1 MNQLSNIT
9 TQYRKFSK
17 GQYIEHTQFNE
28 FLDFFEDQDR
38 LSRIALQG
46 VGIVCG
52 LKPGLVYN
60 NRLLSA
66 IQLSQGIAV
75 TTDGD
80 LLTLND
86 TNKASEDL
94 YVSDLKTIDLQNKD
108 YTHFKVYDNFKVK
121 YPAFYDNGN
130 QIELWELVSG
140 REAGSDSQ
148 PISKLSDMADKYL
161 LLYLESYEK
170 EVKPCRGVDCDN
182 HGIRQIRNLKVLVT
196 TKNGI
201 ENILKKD
208 RIQRH
213 ALFIKDILKAEKQER
228 VIIERL
234 LLDKGAEAQI
244 YISDVKELYL
254 KALEKN
260 DYGASV
266 FKKINAISQVIGLPV
281 LDHEKFKSLLKQY
294 FNRNIGFQYAYDLIR
309 DLMDTYAEIINVL
322 PGSFTGCMPDLAS
335 FPKHVMLGK
344 LSSDIQLDA
353 CRHRFYNSPVLVD
366 EKQTR
371 QVKFLIER
379 FTQQV
384 ENFKYSGLQDGAE
397 IKVTPSQKLTSLG
410 DKAIPFYYNITEGF
424 LKVWNFDKTANR
436 SSGENR
442 AYDTAVL
449 SSAGHIQN
457 PVDFNLDKNTFYNIE
472 GHQGMPYETAFEQLK
487 EIRDRQQLGFDI
499 MLLSFEELNNNK
511 DLFKA
516 YFNEYVDKHPGL
528 EHKRGVERGGT
539 FVMFYEINGKE
550 INIMADFSIPYT
562 CCTPKPKIQLSLP
575 ASVVCSESESL
586 PFTVFPVNG
595 VVTAR
600 VGTNQQGGV
609 EFSNGRYFF
618 NPSAISPALR
628 GQDIAFNVN
637 GKPVNCRIKVIA
649 QPDIKIVVDSVFY
662 PESASMA
669 TTVNFIVSGPGF
681 KDYNYR
687 WDFLD
692 NGNAITS
699 NPDIEGN
706 VHYTFYNLD
715 RAKIPTIKVK
725 VEGGGCIQ
733 DITIDDWYNAP
744 VEENKVPVA
753 IANASSTN
761 IQLPTNSIELKGSS
775 SYDSDGTIVSYLWK
789 QIGTTP
795 STANIS
801 NPNIADTTA
810 TGLVEGNYTFQLTVK
825 DNLGAIASDEVNI
838 TVNKAVKLPSLTE
851 IGNTTTGSGS
861 NGSRTQTFK
870 VGPNVSEGNKFEIEV
885 YSVVLT
891 VIATAADTPSTIAL
905 KLKELIIN
913 TSRQQWNAFGTA
925 PTEALGFPPKAS
937 SLGDVLEIFL
947 NYQNQFFGNASVS

>member
-52 LKPGLVYN
+52 LKPIPVYSN
-60 NRLLSA
+60 GLLSG
-66 IQLSQGIAV
+66 IQLSQGIAL

-86 TNKASEDL
+86 INKVSEDL
-94 YVSDLKTIDLQNKD
+94 YVSDLKSIDLKSKD
-108 YTHFKVYDNFKVK
+108 YTHFKAYDNFKVK
-121 YPAFYDNGN
+121 YPAFYENGN

-182 HGIRQIRNLKVLVT
+182 HGIQQIRNLKVLVT

-294 FNRNIGFQYAYDLIR
+294 FNRNIGFQYAYDMIR

-353 CRHRFYNSPVLVD
+353 CRHRFYNSPVLDD

-384 ENFKYSGLQDGAE
+384 KNFKYPGLQDGAG
-397 IKVTPSQKLTSLG
+397 IKITPSQKLTSLG
-410 DKAIPFYYNITEGF
+410 NKAIPFYYQVTQDF
-424 LKVWNFDKTANR
+424 LKAWNFNKTANR
-436 SSGENR
+436 SSGENL
-442 AYDTAVL
+442 AYDTAAL

-472 GHQGMPYETAFEQLK
+472 GHQGMPHETAFEQLK

-499 MLLSFEELNNNK
+499 MLLSLEELRGNK

-528 EHKRGVERGGT
+528 EHRRGVERGGT
-539 FVMFYEINGKE
+539 FVMLYGINEKDTG
-550 INIMADFSIPYT
+550 IVADFSIPYT

-575 ASVVCSESESL
+575 ESVVCSDSESL

-600 VGTNQQGGV
+600 VENNQRGGV
-609 EFSNGRYFF
+609 EFRNGRYFF
-618 NPSAISPALR
+618 NPSSISPELH
-628 GQDIAFNVN
+628 GKDIAFNVD
-637 GKPVNCRIKVIA
+637 GKPVSCSIKVIA
-649 QPDIKIVVDSVFY
+649 KPDLKIIVDSVFY
-662 PESASMA
+662 PENASMA

-681 KDYNYR
+681 KDYIYR

-692 NGNAITS
+692 NGNS
-699 NPDIEGN
+699 VVLNPDVKGN
-706 VHYTFYNLD
+706 VSYTFYNLD
-715 RAKIPTIKVK
+715 RKKIPTIKVK
-725 VEGGGCIQ
+725 IEGGGCTQ
-733 DITIDDWYNAP
+733 DITIDDWYNPPA
-744 VEENKVPVA
+744 EENKAPVA
-753 IANASSTN
+753 IANASSAN
-761 IQLPTNSIELKGSS
+761 IQLPANSVELKGSS

-789 QIGTTP
+789 QMGTTP
-795 STANIS
+795 SVANIS
-801 NPNIADTTA
+801 NPNTADTVV

-825 DNLGAIASDEVNI
+825 DNQGATTSDEVVI
-838 TVNKAVKLPSLTE
+838 TVNKAVKIPSLTQ
-851 IGNTTTGSGS
+851 IGNSTTGSGS
-861 NGSRTQTFK
+861 SGSRTQTFK
-870 VGPNVSEGNKFEIEV
+870 VGPDVSEGNRFETGV
-885 YSVVLT
+885 YNVVLT
-891 VIATAADTPSTIAL
+891 VIATAFDTPGTIAT
-905 KLKELIIN
+905 KMKDLINN
-913 TSRQQWNAFGTA
+913 TGREQWNASGNA
-925 PTEALGFPPKAS
+925 PAGASGFPPKAS
-937 SLGDVLEIFL
+937 SSGDVLEIFL